1 MAKAGMIELTR
12 RDQTTHLPM
21 NSTAR
26 TPFAQR
32 LFERQGSIA
41 ELRARLGED
50 SFAMSP
56 SHERVLALIEAINL
70 EAFIAPNR
78 GLTGRPPRERHAI
91 ANAFLAKVVL
101 KLAHTRDLID
111 RLRVDRTLREMCG
124 FAEHR
129 ALPSEA
135 TFSRAFDEFAQSKLA
150 ETAHAHFV
158 TQIYADHLVGHLSRD
173 GTAIAA
179 RERPA
184 PVAVKAPKLKQKRG
198 HPKKGELRQRVPTE
212 PSRIERQ
219 VTLSLAQ
226 IKAELPTRCD
236 RGSKSNAQGYKN
248 SWNGYKL
255 HLDTS
260 DSGIPISTLLTSAS
274 VHDSQTAIPLSMMS
288 AERVTNLYDVM
299 DAAYC
304 STTLRAY
311 SVSLAHV
318 PLIDHNPRGGEKK
331 AFAPHEAE
339 RYNIRTSSERAN
351 ARLKDEFGGNT
362 IFVRGAAKVMSHLMF
377 GVCALAV
384 DQWLRL
390 LQ

>member
-1 MAKAGMIELTR
+1 
-12 RDQTTHLPM
+12 M

-32 LFERQGSIA
+32 LFERQSVIDQ
-41 ELRARLGED
+41 LRGALRED
-50 SFAMSP
+50 SFTLTP
-56 SHERVLALIEAINL
+56 SHEAVVALIEAINL
-70 EAFIAPNR
+70 EAFIAPSR
-78 GLTGRPPRERHAI
+78 GRRGRPPRERHAM
-91 ANAFLAKVVL
+91 ANAFLAKAVL
-101 KLAHTRDLID
+101 KLAHTRDLMD
-111 RLRVDRTLREMCG
+111 RLRVDRTLREICG
-124 FAEHR
+124 FAHHR
-129 ALPSEA
+129 CLPSEA

-150 ETAHAHFV
+150 ERAHAHLI

-173 GTAIAA
+173 GTAVHA

-184 PVAVKAPKLKQKRG
+184 PVALKTPKAKQKRG
-198 HPKKGELRQRVPTE
+198 RPKKGELRERATAS

-219 VTLSLAQ
+219 IMQSLDE

-236 RGSKSNAQGYKN
+236 RGTKSNAQGYKN

-260 DSGIPISTLLTSAS
+260 DSGIPVAALLSSAS

-288 AERVTNLYDVM
+288 AARVTSLYDVM

-304 STTLRAY
+304 SATLRAY
-311 SVSLAHV
+311 SESLGHV

-331 AFAPHEAE
+331 SFAPHEKE

-351 ARLKDEFGGNT
+351 ARLKDEFGAST
-362 IFVRGAAKVMSHLMF
+362 IFVRGATKVMSHLMF

>member
-1 MAKAGMIELTR
+1 M
-12 RDQTTHLPM
+12 
-21 NSTAR
+21 
-26 TPFAQR
+26 
-32 LFERQGSIA
+32 
-41 ELRARLGED
+41 
-50 SFAMSP
+50 
-56 SHERVLALIEAINL
+56 
-70 EAFIAPNR
+70 
-78 GLTGRPPRERHAI
+78 
-91 ANAFLAKVVL
+91 
-101 KLAHTRDLID
+101 D
-111 RLRVDRTLREMCG
+111 RLRVDRTLREICG
-124 FAEHR
+124 FVGHR
-129 ALPSEA
+129 KLPSEA
-135 TFSRAFDEFAQSKLA
+135 SFSRAFDEFAQSKLA
-150 ETAHAHFV
+150 ENAHAHFV
-158 TQIYADHLVGHLSRD
+158 AQIYAAHIVGHISRD
-173 GTAIAA
+173 GTAIVA

-184 PVAVKAPKLKQKRG
+184 AMVLKPLKAAQVKHKRG
-198 HPKKGELRQRVPTE
+198 RPKKGELRERPTAS

-236 RGSKSNAQGYKN
+236 RGTKSNAQGYKN

-288 AERVTNLYDVM
+288 AARVTNLYDVM

-304 STTLRAY
+304 SATLRAY
-311 SVSLAHV
+311 SESLGHV

-331 AFAPHEAE
+331 PFAPHEAE
-339 RYNIRTSSERAN
+339 RYNIRTSSERVN
-351 ARLKDEFGGNT
+351 GRLKDEFGGST
-362 IFVRGAAKVMSHLMF
+362 IFVRGATKVMSHLMF